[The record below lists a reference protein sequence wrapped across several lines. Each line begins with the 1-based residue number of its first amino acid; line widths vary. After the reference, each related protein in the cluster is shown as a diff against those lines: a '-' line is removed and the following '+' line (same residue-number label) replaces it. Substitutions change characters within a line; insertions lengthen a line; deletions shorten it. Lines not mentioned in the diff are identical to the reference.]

1 MYYLCLCNLFMKHS
15 GKKSEKG
22 YKSIRLYVDL
32 IFCLVIL
39 PLIIMLVPVEGWF
52 SQNPSFAVTFI
63 CYIYML
69 YFVYRAVNVPLLFI
83 KKKFKHIAV
92 LLVILLAVTEL
103 LTHYPLSEDEAIK
116 IPISFR
122 RHLYSQ
128 TVWFFFLIVSGF
140 SLAISLT
147 FELFRQILFRQ
158 QVESERNK
166 AELALYKAQ
175 INPHFMFNTLNTLY
189 GLVVTRSE
197 NTESAF
203 IKFSNIL
210 QYMYENASVE
220 KIGIEREVEYIKQ
233 YIELQR
239 LRLNEHTKVVFESNV
254 GEAADLQIPP
264 MILITFVENA
274 FKYGS
279 SSQEDCTIFIK
290 LKTDGRRLD
299 FETVNSIIRTRSA
312 DRSPIGIE
320 NCRKR
325 LQLLYGKEAVL
336 DVENDEAGRLFKVRL
351 VINM

>member
-1 MYYLCLCNLFMKHS
+1 
-15 GKKSEKG
+15 
-22 YKSIRLYVDL
+22 
-32 IFCLVIL
+32 
-39 PLIIMLVPVEGWF
+39 
-52 SQNPSFAVTFI
+52 
-63 CYIYML
+63 
-69 YFVYRAVNVPLLFI
+69 
-83 KKKFKHIAV
+83 
-92 LLVILLAVTEL
+92 
-103 LTHYPLSEDEAIK
+103 
-116 IPISFR
+116 
-122 RHLYSQ
+122 
-128 TVWFFFLIVSGF
+128 
-140 SLAISLT
+140 
-147 FELFRQILFRQ
+147 
-158 QVESERNK
+158 
-166 AELALYKAQ
+166 
-175 INPHFMFNTLNTLY
+175 
-189 GLVVTRSE
+189 
-197 NTESAF
+197 
-203 IKFSNIL
+203 
-210 QYMYENASVE
+210 MYENASVE

-254 GEAADLQIPP
+254 GEAVDLQIPP

-336 DVENDEAGRLFKVRL
+336 DVKNDEAGRLFKVRL

>member
-1 MYYLCLCNLFMKHS
+1 MKLGMKFRK
-15 GKKSEKG
+15 GKNDKG

-39 PLIIMLVPVEGWF
+39 PLVLMLVPVEVWF
-52 SQNPSFAVTFI
+52 LHNPAFAVTFVL
-63 CYIYML
+63 YIYML
-69 YFVYRAVNVPLLFI
+69 YFVYRVVNVPLLFI
-83 KKKFKHIAV
+83 RKRFKSIAILVV
-92 LLVILLAVTEL
+92 LLLAVTEL
-103 LTHYPLSEDEAIK
+103 LTHYPLSDSQASK

-140 SLAISLT
+140 SLAVSLT
-147 FELFRQILFRQ
+147 FELFKQILFRQ
-158 QVESERNK
+158 QVESEKNK
-166 AELALYKAQ
+166 AELSLYKAQ

-220 KIGIEREVEYIKQ
+220 KIPLKREIEYIEQ
-233 YIELQR
+233 YIELQK
-239 LRLNEHTKVVFESNV
+239 LRLNEHTKVIFENNA
-254 GEAADLQIPP
+254 GEDANLQIPP
-264 MILITFVENA
+264 MILITFIENA

-279 SSQEDCTIFIK
+279 SSQEDCTILI
-290 LKTDGRRLD
+290 RLD
-299 FETVNSIIRTRSA
+299 VEGNRLCFETTNSIIRVKSA

-325 LQLLYGKEAVL
+325 LRLLYGRNAELK
-336 DVENDEAGRLFKVRL
+336 VENDEEERLFVVKL
-351 VINM
+351 VINL